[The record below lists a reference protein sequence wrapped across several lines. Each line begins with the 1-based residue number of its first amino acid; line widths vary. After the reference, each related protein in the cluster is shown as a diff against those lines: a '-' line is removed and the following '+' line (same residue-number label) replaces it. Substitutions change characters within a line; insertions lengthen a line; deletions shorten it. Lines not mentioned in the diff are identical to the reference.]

1 LVAIRR
7 AVDKVIAHRNFLPAP
22 SCQAARDLNTLA
34 LGCQVRRRA
43 TIRITVMLVG
53 VPKEIKDNEY
63 RVGLVPSTVRELTL
77 NGHRVLVEQNAGLGA
92 GLTDAD
98 YQAAGAEIVAD
109 ADQVFGSAELI
120 VKVKEP
126 LAAER
131 KKLRSGQVLFT
142 YLHLAADPAQ
152 AADLIAS
159 GVIAIA
165 YETVTSPQGALP
177 LLTPMSEVAGRMAP
191 HVGARCLEKENGG
204 RGVLLGGV
212 PGVPPADVVI
222 IGGGVAGSHAA
233 LISAGMGA
241 TVTVVDRNPEALRRI
256 ARELGAR
263 VRTAFSTRDAIETLC
278 RRADLVI
285 ASVLIPGA
293 AAPKLITAD
302 TVRAME
308 PGAVIVDIAIDQGGC
323 AETSRPTSHSA
334 PTYLVDEVVH
344 YCVTNMPGAVSR
356 TSTFALNNV
365 TLPFVLALA
374 DKGYRRALG
383 QDEHLRR
390 GLNVH
395 EGKITHRA
403 VADALK
409 LPFTPPEAALRL

>member
-1 LVAIRR
+1 
-7 AVDKVIAHRNFLPAP
+7 
-22 SCQAARDLNTLA
+22 
-34 LGCQVRRRA
+34 
-43 TIRITVMLVG
+43 MLVG
-53 VPKEIKDNEY
+53 VPKEIKDSEY
-63 RVGLVPSTVRELTL
+63 RVGLVPSTVRELTGS
-77 NGHRVLVEQNAGLGA
+77 GHRVMVERNAGLGA

-109 ADQVFGSAELI
+109 ADQLFASAELI

-131 KKLRSGQVLFT
+131 KKLRPGQVLFT

-152 AADLIAS
+152 AADLMAS

-165 YETVTSPQGALP
+165 YETVTSPEGALP

-233 LISAGMGA
+233 LIAVGMGA

-263 VRTAFSTRDAIETLC
+263 VRTVFSTRDAIETLC

-293 AAPKLITAD
+293 AAPKLITAE
-302 TVRAME
+302 TVRAMK

-323 AETSRPTSHSA
+323 CETSRPTSHSA

-356 TSTFALNNV
+356 TSTFALSNV

-383 QDEHLRR
+383 QDAHLRR

-395 EGKITHRA
+395 EGQITHRA

>member
-1 LVAIRR
+1 
-7 AVDKVIAHRNFLPAP
+7 
-22 SCQAARDLNTLA
+22 
-34 LGCQVRRRA
+34 
-43 TIRITVMLVG
+43 MLVG
-53 VPKEIKDNEY
+53 VPKEIKDSEY
-63 RVGLVPSTVRELTL
+63 RVGLVPSTVRELTAK
-77 NGHRVLVEQNAGLGA
+77 GHEVLVERNAGLGA

-98 YQAAGAEIVAD
+98 YQAVGAKIVAD

-126 LAAER
+126 LAVER
-131 KKLRSGQVLFT
+131 KKLRRGQVLFT

-152 AADLIAS
+152 TEDLIAS
-159 GVIAIA
+159 GVVAIA
-165 YETVTSPQGALP
+165 YETVTSSQGTLP

-212 PGVPPADVVI
+212 PGVPPADVVVL
-222 IGGGVAGSHAA
+222 GGGVAGSNAA

-241 TVTVVDRNPEALRRI
+241 TVTVIDRNPEVLRRI
-256 ARELGAR
+256 ANQLGTQ
-263 VRTAFSTRDAIETLC
+263 VRTVFSTTDAIETLC

-293 AAPKLITAD
+293 AAPKLITAA
-302 TVRAME
+302 TVKAMK
-308 PGAVIVDIAIDQGGC
+308 PGSVIVDIAIDQGGC
-323 AETSRPTSHSA
+323 SETSRPTTHSA
-334 PTYLVDEVVH
+334 PTYVVDDVVH
-344 YCVTNMPGAVSR
+344 YCVTNMPGAVAR

-383 QDEHLRR
+383 EDPHLRN
-390 GLNVH
+390 GLNVY
-395 EGKITHRA
+395 EGVVTYRA
-403 VADALK
+403 VAGALK
-409 LPFTPPEAALRL
+409 LKFTPAEAALRL